1 MKGVTQRKKPHYSV
15 LNPEILEYFQGDHNG
30 QLLDLGSGRGEMA
43 DLFKEKGFQVT
54 GIDADAERIEK
65 SKKLYPEIEFIH
77 FIVDA
82 KLPFEDESFDV
93 IFSRSFF
100 QYVDHDAILQECNRI
115 LRKGG
120 KLILL
125 ENLKNNPFT
134 RMGRIVLK
142 ISGHKYHS
150 YPWNHF
156 TKSEIL
162 GVQKDFDNSSVHF
175 YHLLSPLT
183 YVSTLEKLY
192 PILHKIDGKLLKFK
206 PFKRFAW
213 LVLLTGQKK

>member
-1 MKGVTQRKKPHYSV
+1 MKGVTQQRKPHYSV
-15 LNPEILEYFQGDHNG
+15 LNSEIFQYLNDNNSG

-43 DLFKEKGFQVT
+43 NLFKNRGFQVT
-54 GIDADAERIEK
+54 GIDADADRIEK
-65 SKKLYPEIEFIH
+65 SRKLYPEIEFIH

-93 IFSRSFF
+93 VFSRSFF

-115 LRKGG
+115 LKKGG

-134 RMGRIVLK
+134 RIGRIYLK

-156 TKSEIL
+156 TKSGIL
-162 GVQKDFDNSSVHF
+162 DVQKNYENSSVHF

-183 YVSTLEKLY
+183 YLSKLEKLY
-192 PILHKIDGKLLKFK
+192 PTLHRIDRKLLKFK
-206 PFKRFAW
+206 PLKRFAW

>member
-1 MKGVTQRKKPHYSV
+1 MKGVTQQKKPHYSV
-15 LNPEILEYFQGDHNG
+15 LNPEIFQYLQGDHNG

-93 IFSRSFF
+93 VFSRSFF

-142 ISGHKYHS
+142 ISGHNYHS

-156 TKSEIL
+156 TRSEIL
-162 GVQKDFDNSSVHF
+162 GVQKNFDNSSVHF